1 MDLKFNRK
9 VGALVLVAAILVGSA
24 IGLLKGAGD
33 GSYAADP
40 DSTLISN
47 LVDDRAGVLDS
58 SAASAVENVREN
70 TRGTL
75 LVLTVPTTGGVPVY
89 DYTLDTAQSLA
100 EDGRLS
106 DTTGMLLVL
115 AIEDNDYAFVYGSDL
130 WELDYYYED
139 LLYDYLEPDF
149 AKGRYADAVEE
160 FCDELDDTVSDEYYD
175 SSSDD
180 MSAVIGF
187 IVVLVIVIIVISS
200 ISKASRRRSSYTRSH
215 SRSAAPFIFVNN
227 SKRPPMPPR
236 PYQSTPPRSSSSR
249 PSGGFSGGSRSGFSG
264 SSRSS
269 FSGSSRSSFGGSS
282 RSSFSG
288 GSRGGFSGGSR
299 GGFSGGSRGG
309 FSGGGRK

>member
-9 VGALVLVAAILVGSA
+9 VGALVLVAAVLVGSA
-24 IGLLKGAGD
+24 IGLLKGAGE
-33 GSYAADP
+33 GNYVAPSP

-100 EDGRLS
+100 EEGRLS

-115 AIEDNDYAFVYGSDL
+115 AIDDMDYAFVYGSDL

-139 LLYDYLEPDF
+139 LLYEYLEPDF
-149 AKGRYADAVEE
+149 AKGRFSDAVQE
-160 FCDELDDTVSDEYYD
+160 FCDELDDYVEDDYYYESDD
-175 SSSDD
+175 SS
-180 MSAVIGF
+180 AIIGF
-187 IVVLVIVIIVISS
+187 IVVLVIVLIVISS
-200 ISKASRRRSSYTRSH
+200 VSKARRRRSGYTRSYTRTS
-215 SRSAAPFIFVNN
+215 APFIFINN
-227 SKRPPMPPR
+227 SRRPPMPPR
-236 PYQSTPPRSSSSR
+236 PYQPNPPRSNPPRSS
-249 PSGGFSGGSRSGFSG
+249 SGGFSGGSRSGFSG

-269 FSGSSRSSFGGSS
+269 FSSGGSRSSFGGSS

-299 GGFSGGSRGG
+299 GGFSGGGGFRGG
-309 FSGGGRK
+309 KR